1 MRKWPLNSIT
11 LVAAIH
17 RKLEKAANGTSTQVA
32 TCMINKW
39 RAKINGNEVYN
50 VRNPPGMGDQKIDKE
65 NTVAVCIML
74 ESFCNQ
80 ALENQEEEPVLGS
93 SPRIKFHTSPHVF
106 VIQSTYNHVQL
117 LRSSLK
123 PSSWTHSL
131 QIYCI
136 RLVGLE
142 STYLTAEV
150 IKPCPYNHNI
160 KSHIFSSKKKKK
172 IPYINTNKIK
182 RTSCFTELLL
192 VFSNCGNL
200 RCVGLLGNS

>member
-1 MRKWPLNSIT
+1 MPTADYLAALMRKGPLNSIT

-123 PSSWTHSL
+123 PSS
-131 QIYCI
+131 
-136 RLVGLE
+136 
-142 STYLTAEV
+142 
-150 IKPCPYNHNI
+150 
-160 KSHIFSSKKKKK
+160 
-172 IPYINTNKIK
+172 
-182 RTSCFTELLL
+182 
-192 VFSNCGNL
+192 
-200 RCVGLLGNS
+200 

>member
-93 SPRIKFHTSPHVF
+93 SPRIKFHTSPRVF
-106 VIQSTYNHVQL
+106 VIQ
-117 LRSSLK
+117 
-123 PSSWTHSL
+123 
-131 QIYCI
+131 
-136 RLVGLE
+136 
-142 STYLTAEV
+142 TYLQ
-150 IKPCPYNHNI
+150 PCPVVVILTKTQFLNPL
-160 KSHIFSSKKKKK
+160 S
-172 IPYINTNKIK
+172 TN
-182 RTSCFTELLL
+182 LLYWANWAW
-192 VFSNCGNL
+192 VYS
-200 RCVGLLGNS
+200 RNSRSTQTQPLQFPI

>member
-80 ALENQEEEPVLGS
+80 ALENQEEEPVLRS

-136 RLVGLE
+136 GLVGLE
-142 STYLTAEV
+142 FTRVTVEV
-150 IKPCPYNHNI
+150 LKPSPYNYH
-160 KSHIFSSKKKKK
+160 F
-172 IPYINTNKIK
+172 
-182 RTSCFTELLL
+182 
-192 VFSNCGNL
+192 
-200 RCVGLLGNS
+200 

>member
-136 RLVGLE
+136 GQLGL
-142 STYLTAEV
+142 SLCHVTVEV
-150 IKPCPYNHNI
+150 P
-160 KSHIFSSKKKKK
+160 
-172 IPYINTNKIK
+172 
-182 RTSCFTELLL
+182 
-192 VFSNCGNL
+192 
-200 RCVGLLGNS
+200 